1 MLFDNLADRFQKAIK
16 TIRFGNTVTEEDL
29 KEPLREIRKALI
41 EADVNFLIAKE
52 FIADVK
58 AKVLG
63 TELKDGNT
71 PRNIILQAVKEKLT
85 DLLGG
90 SQSKLAVEQ
99 NGITAI
105 MLVGLQGAGKT
116 TTAGKL
122 ARFLKHRKNKK
133 VLLIAADIYRPAA
146 ITQLEVLGN
155 SLDIKVFSMG
165 TEVSP
170 VKIAKQGIEKA
181 KYLGCDTVIIDTAG
195 RLHIDE
201 ELMQE
206 LRDIKAAVNP
216 TETLFVVDAMSG
228 QDSLNVAAK
237 FNEDVGVTGVIVTK
251 MDGDA
256 RGGVA
261 INVKSVTGVPIKC
274 IGSGEKL
281 DALEEFHP
289 DRIASRILGLG
300 DLATFAEHIKETT
313 DITETVNAK
322 KKLESGM
329 FDLEDFLGY
338 LEQLEKMGSMKKLIG
353 FLPKATTKGL
363 GDALD
368 NVDEKELKRVRA
380 IIQSMTVKER
390 QHPEIIKAGRKKR
403 IAAGCGMRIQDVN
416 KLLKKFEELKSLM
429 KMVKGKT
436 NRFGKLGMNFPMS

>member
-52 FIADVK
+52 FIAYVK
-58 AKVLG
+58 VKVLG

-155 SLDIKVFSMG
+155 SLDIKVFSIG
-165 TEVSP
+165 TDISP
-170 VKIAKQGIEKA
+170 VEIARQGIEKA

-313 DITETVNAK
+313 DISETVNAK
-322 KKLESGM
+322 KKLESGK

-338 LEQLEKMGSMKKLIG
+338 LEQLEKMGSMKKLIS
-353 FLPKATTKGL
+353 FLPKAATKGL

-416 KLLKKFEELKSLM
+416 KLLKKFEELKNLM

>member
-71 PRNIILQAVKEKLT
+71 LRNIILQAVKEKLT

-122 ARFLKHRKNKK
+122 ARFLKQRKNKK

-165 TEVSP
+165 TDVSP
-170 VKIAKQGIEKA
+170 IEIAKQGIEKA

-206 LRDIKAAVNP
+206 LRDIKVAVNP

-313 DITETVNAK
+313 DISETVNAK
-322 KKLESGM
+322 KKLESGK

-353 FLPKATTKGL
+353 FLPKAATKGL

>member
-1 MLFDNLADRFQKAIK
+1 MIFDNLADRFQNAIK
-16 TIRFGNTVTEEDL
+16 KIRFGNTITEADL
-29 KEPLREIRKALI
+29 KEPLREIRRALI
-41 EADVNFLIAKE
+41 EADVNFLIVKE
-52 FIADVK
+52 YIADVK
-58 AKVLG
+58 ARVLG
-63 TELKDGNT
+63 TEIKNGNT
-71 PRNIILQAVKEKLT
+71 PKNIVLQAVRDKLVE
-85 DLLGG
+85 LLGG
-90 SQSKLAVEQ
+90 AQSKLNVEQ

-122 ARFLKHRKNKK
+122 ARFLKQRKNKK
-133 VLLIAADIYRPAA
+133 ILLVAADIYRPAA

-165 TEVSP
+165 TEVPP
-170 VKIAKQGIEKA
+170 VEIAKQGIEKA

-206 LRDIKAAVNP
+206 LRNIKLAIKP

-237 FNEDVGVTGVIVTK
+237 FNEDVGVTGIIVTK

-274 IGSGEKL
+274 IGAGEKL
-281 DALEEFHP
+281 DALEEFYP
-289 DRIASRILGLG
+289 DRIASRILGMG
-300 DLATFAEHIKETT
+300 DLATFAEHVNETYNV
-313 DITETVNAK
+313 TETITAK
-322 KKLESGM
+322 KKLESGK

-353 FLPKATTKGL
+353 FLPKSATKGL

-380 IIQSMTVKER
+380 IIQSMTIKER

-403 IAAGCGMRIQDVN
+403 IAAGCGMKIQDVN
-416 KLLKKFEELKSLM
+416 KLLKKFDELKSLM

-436 NRFGKLGMNFPMS
+436 NKFGKLGMNFPMS